1 MGRGRRGGAG
11 AIVGA
16 LAGVLVL
23 VTGCLTGCSF
33 LSPEPGPTVAPEC
46 TPADNGTGA
55 LPSDAVSDLDLYG
68 FWSPTWADPPSAAA
82 LQHPAAVPPGFDSR
96 RKVYL
101 TTIMVAPGTSGWVRI
116 VKPQDARLYVAPDWA
131 ALSSLTALEL
141 QLGATRSVH
150 LVGCEG
156 IAAYPGL
163 TILDGPE
170 CVVLSTQRDGDDRIG
185 EVSVPFFG
193 AEC

>member
-1 MGRGRRGGAG
+1 
-11 AIVGA
+11 
-16 LAGVLVL
+16 
-23 VTGCLTGCSF
+23 
-33 LSPEPGPTVAPEC
+33 
-46 TPADNGTGA
+46 
-55 LPSDAVSDLDLYG
+55 
-68 FWSPTWADPPSAAA
+68 
-82 LQHPAAVPPGFDSR
+82 
-96 RKVYL
+96 
-101 TTIMVAPGTSGWVRI
+101 MVAPGTSGWVRI